1 MLHVGRGKE
10 MLHVCIYATR
20 VWFYIYYIYIYIIY
34 HYTKITVV
42 SVCVCVCVCVTGGQ
56 RKP

>member
-1 MLHVGRGKE
+1 MCISLIISCDQINKDMAILVHACVYVHV
-10 MLHVCIYATR
+10 H
-20 VWFYIYYIYIYIIY
+20 